1 MIKKIISRLEPFD
14 DWVNNTSEEENLA
27 ARDALKEFLWQIKDL
42 KPSSE
47 YAKSSI
53 TQLHTSYILHLIAIK
68 KALVQKK
75 YTRVCNEIITLLNK
89 EPFMQPRVL
98 NNLINLLAEE
108 LNK

>member
-68 KALVQKK
+68 K
-75 YTRVCNEIITLLNK
+75 LLFRRNIHVSAMRLSLYLTK
-89 EPFMQPRVL
+89 SHLCSQGF
-98 NNLINLLAEE
+98 
-108 LNK
+108 